1 MENGENRLA
10 GNRRVMS
17 PTEPLAVRIPEAC
30 RLIGIGRS
38 TLYKMIAEGDLKVV
52 KIGGATL
59 VPMKSLR
66 GIIENL

>member
-1 MENGENRLA
+1 MENGEKRLA
-10 GNRRVMS
+10 GNRWAVS
-17 PTEPLAVRIPEAC
+17 PNEPLAVRIPEAC

-52 KIGGATL
+52 KIGGPTL

-66 GIIENL
+66 GLIENL